1 MLWTFGLV
9 AAQQTVLRRCGV
21 PRGWEFAL
29 IGIVV
34 VLAVEPI
41 RTTLG
46 YGQVNTLLMAL
57 VIMDL
62 LPEPA
67 GGGGGA
73 EPDSAGHPDR
83 PGRGDQADAGPVRDL
98 QLS

>member
-1 MLWTFGLV
+1 M
-9 AAQQTVLRRCGV
+9 
-21 PRGWEFAL
+21 PRGWKLAL

-57 VIMDL
+57 VIIDL
-62 LPEPA
+62 L
-67 GGGGGA
+67 
-73 EPDSAGHPDR
+73 PDR
-83 PGRGDQADAGPVRDL
+83 PGESGASCPRGGA
-98 QLS
+98 